1 MFCCRFLRYS
11 RFAMSLLCLSIAG
24 LIGCEQN
31 EKVIDIETP
40 AGDIQV
46 ERSKDSGKLDVDVD
60 IDHKR
65 P

>member
-1 MFCCRFLRYS
+1 MFCCRFRLYS
-11 RFAMSLLCLSIAG
+11 TFAMSMLCLSIGG

-46 ERSKDSGKLDVDVD
+46 ERSKDSGKLDLDVDVD
-60 IDHKR
+60 RKR
-65 P
+65 Q

>member
-1 MFCCRFLRYS
+1 MFCCKLRLYS
-11 RFAMSLLCLSIAG
+11 TFAMTVLCLSIVG

-46 ERSKDSGKLDVDVD
+46 ERSKDSGKLDLDVDVD
-60 IDHKR
+60 RKR
-65 P
+65 Q

>member
-1 MFCCRFLRYS
+1 M
-11 RFAMSLLCLSIAG
+11 LCLSVIG

-46 ERSKDSGKLDVDVD
+46 ERSKDSGKLDLDVDVD
-60 IDHKR
+60 RKR
-65 P
+65 Q

>member
-1 MFCCRFLRYS
+1 MFCCKFRLYS
-11 RFAMSLLCLSIAG
+11 TFAMSMLCLSVIG

-46 ERSKDSGKLDVDVD
+46 ERSKGSGKLDLDVDVD
-60 IDHKR
+60 RKR
-65 P
+65 Q

>member
-1 MFCCRFLRYS
+1 MYRGKFSHHS
-11 RFAMSLLCLSIAG
+11 RFAMSVLCLSIAG
-24 LIGCEQN
+24 LTGCEQN

-60 IDHKR
+60 VDHKR